1 MAYYQEKGLISPA
14 SQENGYREFTQEEA
28 GRLGTIA
35 FLRRLGLPVQE
46 IALLLASPGDA
57 GATKLVQARQED
69 RLALQKKQLELLNR
83 YLDGESPEALERQLE
98 FLEQKQTI
106 RQKLLGAFP
115 GYYGRYISIHFG
127 RFLQSPI
134 ETPEQ
139 RDAYEQILTFLDG
152 VEFPPLTPGCQALLE
167 QAETQAGDRELAAQP
182 QRMEETMADFDAFWE
197 ENQNRCWN
205 TSNGSKARNSN
216 SLPWGSGWPSS
227 GNLANP
233 VGITTSFC
241 HRCVGSAQPMKPT
254 AAGWRKP
261 IKNFWRSFPPTWPKP
276 CWRNSRFLPPQNISA
291 HWAAQNPRG

>member
-1 MAYYQEKGLISPA
+1 MKINEICQKTGLTKKAVAYYQEKGLISPA

-115 GYYGRYISIHFG
+115 GYYGRYICIHFG

-167 QAETQAGDRELAAQP
+167 QAETQAGDRELAAQL

-197 ENQNRCWN
+197 ENQKPVLEYLQWKQSEEFQQSAMGEWMALFREF
-205 TSNGSKARNSN
+205 GK
-216 SLPWGSGWPSS
+216 SS
-227 GNLANP
+227 GYYD
-233 VGITTSFC
+233 V
-241 HRCVGSAQPMKPT
+241 
-254 AAGWRKP
+254 
-261 IKNFWRSFPPTWPKP
+261 
-276 CWRNSRFLPPQNISA
+276 FLPQMRRLSPAYEAYSRRLEEANQKLLEKLPSGLA
-291 HWAAQNPRG
+291 KTLLEE

>member
-1 MAYYQEKGLISPA
+1 MKINEICQKTGLTKKAVAYYQEKGLISPA

-197 ENQNRCWN
+197 ENQKPVLEYLQWKQSEEFQQSAMGEWMALFREF
-205 TSNGSKARNSN
+205 GK
-216 SLPWGSGWPSS
+216 SS
-227 GNLANP
+227 GYYD
-233 VGITTSFC
+233 V
-241 HRCVGSAQPMKPT
+241 
-254 AAGWRKP
+254 
-261 IKNFWRSFPPTWPKP
+261 
-276 CWRNSRFLPPQNISA
+276 FLPQMRRLSPAYEAYSRRLEEANQKLLEKLPPDLA
-291 HWAAQNPRG
+291 KTLLEE